1 MGNSLFRKLFGGVLL
16 AEAGEGEVAGG
27 AGTESAVGG
36 EQQQAAATGT
46 ESGKDTDLGAG
57 ESDDKGTGTEKT
69 EAELAAEKEA
79 AEKAEKEKKPEQGA
93 PEKYEFTAAEGQ
105 TLDAD
110 ALAVFEPLAKELGL
124 SQENAQKVV
133 DAYASK
139 ILPQIQQQQLA
150 NWQKTVEGW
159 AETVKADK
167 EIGGDKLTANIGKA
181 QQAMMQFGG
190 DELKQALEETG
201 LGNHPALVKAF
212 VKIGHAMSEDKML
225 GGGSDGEQLSAAQVL
240 YGNGKK

>member
-1 MGNSLFRKLFGGVLL
+1 MGNSLFRKLFGGVLQE
-16 AEAGEGEVAGG
+16 EAPADGAAGG
-27 AGTESAVGG
+27 GGTPSDAP
-36 EQQQAAATGT
+36 ATPP
-46 ESGKDTDLGAG
+46 A
-57 ESDDKGTGTEKT
+57 DDKPADAQADKPTDAPKDDDKPKDPPKDEDKKPDKQ
-69 EAELAAEKEA
+69 E
-79 AEKAEKEKKPEQGA
+79 EKKPEGA
-93 PEKYEFTAAEGQ
+93 PEKYEFKAAEGQ

-240 YGNGKK
+240 YGKK

>member
-1 MGNSLFRKLFGGVLL
+1 MGNSLFRKLFGIVLM
-16 AEAGEGEVAGG
+16 AEAGEGEGAGG
-27 AGTESAVGG
+27 GGAESAAGG

-46 ESGKDTDLGAG
+46 ETGKGTEAG
-57 ESDDKGTGTEKT
+57 QGEGGNKGTGTEKT

-79 AEKAEKEKKPEQGA
+79 AEKAEKEKKQGEGA
-93 PEKYEFTAAEGQ
+93 PEKYEFKATEGQ
-105 TLDAD
+105 DLDAD
-110 ALAVFEPLAKELGL
+110 ALAAFEPLARELGL
-124 SQENAQKVV
+124 TNEQGQKFV

-139 ILPQIQQQQLA
+139 ILPHIQKQQVEA
-150 NWQKTVEGW
+150 WQKVTDGW

-225 GGGSDGEQLSAAQVL
+225 AGGSDGEQLSAAQVL
-240 YGNGKK
+240 YGKK